1 MLHLLNTGVPP
12 RVAELARDFA
22 SAQPFR
28 HVVIDDFLSTDF
40 CAKLIAEF
48 PPFDTKY
55 ARNEH
60 GEIGGKAAVPHIAQ
74 LGPAYRDFDLLMR
87 DRSFLDLM
95 GRIAGIDS
103 LRYDPDYVGGGTH
116 ENLGGQEL
124 DLHVDFNYHPK
135 TLLHRRLNL
144 IVFLNPEWSE
154 AWGGCLEL
162 RANPWEAPWDIGA
175 GTARTVI
182 PLANRAVMFETTERS
197 WHGFTRIDLPKEKPH
212 ISRRSIAVYYY
223 TSERPPAETA
233 APHAT
238 IYVPRPLP
246 ERLQAGY
253 TLAQAD
259 VDELNVLTERRNMQ
273 IRFLYEREKEFNTA
287 LERITR
293 SRSFRLA
300 RMLTWPARKLRGTT

>member
-1 MLHLLNTGVPP
+1 MLHLLNPTVTA
-12 RVAELARDFA
+12 RSSELAHDFA

-28 HVVIDDFLSTDF
+28 NIVIDDFLAPDF
-40 CAKLIAEF
+40 CGRLIAEF
-48 PPFDTKY
+48 PSFDTKY

-60 GEIGGKAAVPHIAQ
+60 GEIGGKAAVPDIAR
-74 LGPAYRDFDLLMR
+74 LGPAYRDFDALMR
-87 DRSFLDLM
+87 DRMFLELM
-95 GRIAGIDS
+95 GRVAGIAS

-116 ENLGGQEL
+116 ENLQGQEL

-135 TLLHRRLNL
+135 TLLDRRLNL
-144 IVFLNPEWSE
+144 IVFLNPEWCE

-162 RANPWEAPWDIGA
+162 RADPWDIGA
-175 GTARTVI
+175 GTARVAA
-182 PLANRAVMFETTERS
+182 PLINRAVLFETTERS
-197 WHGFTRIDLPKEKPH
+197 WHGFSRIELPEDKRH

-223 TSERPPAETA
+223 TAERPTEETA

-246 ERLQAGY
+246 ERLQPGY
-253 TLAQAD
+253 TLDQAD
-259 VDELNVLTERRNMQ
+259 VDQLNVLTERRNMQ
-273 IRFLYEREKEFNTA
+273 IRFLYEREKEFNVA

-300 RMLTWPARKLRGTT
+300 RMLTWPVRKLRGTT